1 MGSSAHLR
9 WYSVAWSHR
18 LCAYQVFRQQVLDAG
33 SIRRGLQAQQNCDV
47 VASPSG
53 ALAFSRQNAVDQGRW
68 NAMALGPFRDADS
81 RLLELR
87 AGSADLIGREGGT
100 MLLHIEILN
109 NLSEF
114 EKYYL
119 KLGALLGE
127 TC

>member
-1 MGSSAHLR
+1 
-9 WYSVAWSHR
+9 
-18 LCAYQVFRQQVLDAG
+18 
-33 SIRRGLQAQQNCDV
+33 
-47 VASPSG
+47 
-53 ALAFSRQNAVDQGRW
+53 
-68 NAMALGPFRDADS
+68 
-81 RLLELR
+81 
-87 AGSADLIGREGGT
+87 